1 MLSHVF
7 FKEEG
12 TGRFD
17 YKQRRR
23 SCEDGAKM
31 EDADFE
37 DWSEAKECW
46 QLPETGKVREWI
58 FPLSLS
64 KDGSLDFS

>member
-1 MLSHVF
+1 
-7 FKEEG
+7 
-12 TGRFD
+12 
-17 YKQRRR
+17 
-23 SCEDGAKM
+23 M